1 MQIGDF
7 KLEHPVI
14 CAPMAGVTDRPFRQM
29 ARKWGASLAVSEML
43 SANPRVW
50 DTDKS
55 QQRMDHS
62 GESGIR
68 AVQIAGSEPELMA
81 SAARHNVANGA
92 QLVDINLGCPAKKV
106 NKKLAGS
113 ALMKEP
119 ELVEQIAA
127 AVVAAV
133 DVPVTLKM
141 RTGWDQDNKNAVDIA
156 KRVAR
161 VGIQAL
167 TVHGRTRAC
176 GYRGEAEYDTIRAVK
191 QAVDIPVIAN
201 GDIDSPQK
209 AKQVMA
215 YTAADGVM
223 IGRGAQGRPW
233 LFQQVAHYL
242 ATGEELAAPPLME
255 QLQVLQSHVHA
266 LHEFY
271 GPVKGMRIARKHVGW
286 FVEPYDQQRQFRAAF
301 NQVEGE
307 AEQLDMLV
315 KFYHSI
321 NQ

>member
-1 MQIGDF
+1 
-7 KLEHPVI
+7 
-14 CAPMAGVTDRPFRQM
+14 MAGVTDRPFRQM
-29 ARKWGASLAVSEML
+29 ARQWGASLAVSEML
-43 SANPRVW
+43 SANPEVW
-50 DTDKS
+50 ATDKS
-55 QQRMDHS
+55 RQRMDHS

-81 SAARHNVANGA
+81 NAAQHNVANGA
-92 QLVDINLGCPAKKV
+92 QLIDINLGCPAKKV

-113 ALMKEP
+113 ALMKAP
-119 ELVEQIAA
+119 ELVEQIVA
-127 AVVAAV
+127 AVVDAV

-141 RTGWDQDNKNAVDIA
+141 RTGWDQDNKNGVDIA

-161 VGIQAL
+161 LGIQAL

-176 GYRGEAEYDTIRAVK
+176 AYRGEAEYDTIKAVK

-209 AKQVMA
+209 AKQVMT
-215 YTAADGVM
+215 YTNADGVM

-242 ATGEELAAPPLME
+242 ATGEELAAPPVME
-255 QLQVLQSHVHA
+255 QLQVLQNHVKA
-266 LHEFY
+266 LHDFY

-286 FVEPYDQQRQFRAAF
+286 FTEPFDQQRQFRATF
-301 NQVEGE
+301 NAIESE
-307 AEQLDMLV
+307 SEQLEALMH
-315 KFYHSI
+315 FYLSI
-321 NQ
+321 CN